1 MDTKSK
7 KLWKMF
13 VTPEIVSSEEEEIND
28 DEEKFFLRIAK
39 QNRPAKITNFFN
51 ELDKFANRAISKR
64 GKFRSLKRVVGPSK
78 PDDIQFSNEQ
88 KEAMAKLDIT
98 FS

>member
-1 MDTKSK
+1 
-7 KLWKMF
+7 MF

-64 GKFRSLKRVVGPSK
+64 GKFRSRNVLLGPQNLTIFNSVTNK
-78 PDDIQFSNEQ
+78 
-88 KEAMAKLDIT
+88 KKLWQSWT
-98 FS
+98 